1 MTNCPNCEKAKTT
14 ITGAYNFNCN
24 GCKTR
29 FIQNEPCKYY
39 RKVLVEQFGKKYGAF
54 EGWQEGANCGC
65 ERICKRKA
73 AVEAGKPMEPI
84 YEQSVNANRKK
95 APRRR

>member
-1 MTNCPNCEKAKTT
+1 MICPNCEKAKTT
-14 ITGAYNFNCN
+14 LTGIYNFNCD

-29 FIQNEPCKYY
+29 FIQSEPCKYL

-54 EGWQEGANCGC
+54 EGWQEGKNCGC

-73 AVEAGKPMEPI
+73 AVEAGKPMERI
-84 YEQSVNANRKK
+84 YEQPINANRKK